1 MRRHLLYLAVLGSI
15 AASYMAFVF
24 APPEATMG
32 DLYRILY
39 VHLPAAW
46 VCYLAFTISLVCSV
60 LFLERRVILYDSL
73 AGASAGLGL
82 LFGAVT
88 LVTGSIWANA
98 AWGTYWNWDPRETTT
113 LVLWVAYLGYVT
125 LKLSLENEERRS
137 VVGSVYNVLAFVTV
151 PLSYFSL
158 QLLPTLHPQ
167 VVSGSGI
174 ALTPIMTL
182 ALALNVVS
190 ATVMFVYFLGTAST
204 VNALEKRVEMLQYLR
219 EEGGS

>member
-1 MRRHLLYLAVLGSI
+1 MRQNLLYSAVCGSI
-15 AASYMAFVF
+15 AASYLAFVF

-39 VHLPAAW
+39 IHLPAAW
-46 VCYLAFTISLVCSV
+46 VCYLAFTISMVSSV
-60 LFLERRVILYDSL
+60 LYLRRREPRYDTF
-73 AGASAGLGL
+73 AEVSAVLGL
-82 LFGAVT
+82 LFGAVA
-88 LVTGSIWANA
+88 LVTGSIWAES

-113 LVLWVAYLGYVT
+113 LVLWVAYLGYLT
-125 LKLSLENEERRS
+125 LKLSLENEERRA
-137 VVGSVYNVLAFVTV
+137 VVGSVYNILAFVTV

-174 ALTPIMTL
+174 ALTPPMIL

-190 ATVMFVYFLGTAST
+190 ATVLFAYLLGAAST
-204 VNALEKRVEMLQYLR
+204 VQALERRVETLQYLR
-219 EEGGS
+219 EEGR

>member
-1 MRRHLLYLAVLGSI
+1 MRRHLLYFAVLGSI
-15 AASYMAFVF
+15 AASYLAFVF

-46 VCYLAFTISLVCSV
+46 VCYLAFTISMVSSV
-60 LFLERRVILYDSL
+60 LFLQRRDILYDSL

-125 LKLSLENEERRS
+125 LKLSLENEERRA

-151 PLSYFSL
+151 PVSYFSL

-182 ALALNVVS
+182 ALALNVLSV
-190 ATVMFVYFLGTAST
+190 TVLFVYFLGAVSM
-204 VNALEKRVEMLQYLR
+204 VNALERRVEMLQYLR
-219 EEGGS
+219 EEGG

>member
-1 MRRHLLYLAVLGSI
+1 
-15 AASYMAFVF
+15 
-24 APPEATMG
+24 MG

-39 VHLPAAW
+39 IHLPSAW
-46 VCYLAFTISLVCSV
+46 VCYLAFILSMVTSV
-60 LFLERRVILYDSL
+60 LYLQRRDLHYDTL
-73 AGASAGLGL
+73 AEASAVLGL

-88 LVTGSIWANA
+88 LVTGAIWAEA

-125 LKLSLENEERRS
+125 LKLSLENEERRA
-137 VVGSVYNVLAFVTV
+137 VVGSVYNILAFVTV

-174 ALTPIMTL
+174 ALTPPMIL
-182 ALALNVVS
+182 ALVLNVVS
-190 ATVMFVYFLGTAST
+190 ATVLFTYLLGAAST
-204 VNALEKRVEMLQYLR
+204 VKALERRVEALQYLR
-219 EEGGS
+219 EEGG

>member
-1 MRRHLLYLAVLGSI
+1 MRQNLLYAAICGCI
-15 AASYMAFVF
+15 AASYLAFVF

-32 DLYRILY
+32 ELYRILY
-39 VHLPAAW
+39 IHLPSAL
-46 VCYLAFTISLVCSV
+46 VCYLAFTLSMVSSV
-60 LFLERRVILYDSL
+60 LFLRRRERRYDTL
-73 AGASAGLGL
+73 AEVSAWLGL

-125 LKLSLENEERRS
+125 LKMSLENEERRA
-137 VVGSVYNVLAFVTV
+137 VVGSVYNILAFVTV

-174 ALTPIMTL
+174 GLTPPMTL

-190 ATVMFVYFLGTAST
+190 ATVLFAYLLGAMST
-204 VNALEKRVEMLQYLR
+204 VHDLEKRVETLQYLR
-219 EEGGS
+219 QEGG

>member
-1 MRRHLLYLAVLGSI
+1 MRRHLLYFAVLGSI
-15 AASYMAFVF
+15 AASYLAFVF

-46 VCYLAFTISLVCSV
+46 VCYLAFTISMVSSV
-60 LFLERRVILYDSL
+60 LFLQRRDILYDSL

-125 LKLSLENEERRS
+125 LKLSLENEERRA
-137 VVGSVYNVLAFVTV
+137 VVGSVYNILAFVTV

-182 ALALNVVS
+182 ALALNVLS
-190 ATVMFVYFLGTAST
+190 ATVLFVYFLGAAST
-204 VNALEKRVEMLQYLR
+204 VNALERRVEMLQYLR
-219 EEGGS
+219 EEGG

>member
-1 MRRHLLYLAVLGSI
+1 MRRHLLYFAVIGSI
-15 AASYMAFVF
+15 AASYLAFVF

-46 VCYLAFTISLVCSV
+46 VCYLAFTISMVCSV
-60 LFLERRVILYDSL
+60 LFLQRRDILYDTL

-125 LKLSLENEERRS
+125 LKLSLENEERRA

-190 ATVMFVYFLGTAST
+190 ATVLFVYFLGAAST
-204 VNALEKRVEMLQYLR
+204 VNALERRVEMLQYLR
-219 EEGGS
+219 EEGG

>member
-1 MRRHLLYLAVLGSI
+1 
-15 AASYMAFVF
+15 
-24 APPEATMG
+24 
-32 DLYRILY
+32 
-39 VHLPAAW
+39 
-46 VCYLAFTISLVCSV
+46 
-60 LFLERRVILYDSL
+60 
-73 AGASAGLGL
+73 
-82 LFGAVT
+82 VT

-125 LKLSLENEERRS
+125 LKLSLENEERRA

-158 QLLPTLHPQ
+158 LLFPTLHPQ

-174 ALTPIMTL
+174 ALSPPMTL

-190 ATVMFVYFLGTAST
+190 ATVLFAYLLGAAVT
-204 VNALEKRVEMLQYLR
+204 VQSLERRVESLQYLR
-219 EEGGS
+219 EEGG

>member
-1 MRRHLLYLAVLGSI
+1 
-15 AASYMAFVF
+15 
-24 APPEATMG
+24 MG

-39 VHLPAAW
+39 IHLPSAW
-46 VCYLAFTISLVCSV
+46 VCYLAFIVSMVTSV
-60 LFLERRVILYDSL
+60 LYLQRRDLHYDTL
-73 AGASAGLGL
+73 AEASAVLGL

-88 LVTGSIWANA
+88 LVTGSIWAEA

-125 LKLSLENEERRS
+125 LRLSLENEERRA
-137 VVGSVYNVLAFVTV
+137 VVGSVYNILAFVTV

-174 ALTPIMTL
+174 SLTPPMIL
-182 ALALNVVS
+182 ALVLNVAS
-190 ATVMFVYFLGTAST
+190 ATVLFAYLLGAAST
-204 VNALEKRVEMLQYLR
+204 VKALERRLEALQYLR
-219 EEGGS
+219 EEGG

>member
-1 MRRHLLYLAVLGSI
+1 MRQSLLYSAICGSI
-15 AASYMAFVF
+15 AASYLAFVF

-46 VCYLAFTISLVCSV
+46 VCYLAFTISMVSSV
-60 LFLERRVILYDSL
+60 LYLRRRENRYDTF
-73 AGASAGLGL
+73 AEVSALLGL

-88 LVTGSIWANA
+88 LVTGSIWANS

-113 LVLWVAYLGYVT
+113 LVLWVAYLGYIT
-125 LKLSLENEERRS
+125 LKLSLENEERRA
-137 VVGSVYNVLAFVTV
+137 VVGSVYNILAFVTV

-174 ALTPIMTL
+174 ALTPPMIL

-190 ATVMFVYFLGTAST
+190 ATVLFVYLMGAGST
-204 VNALEKRVEMLQYLR
+204 VQALERRVEALQYLQ
-219 EEGGS
+219 EEGR

>member
-1 MRRHLLYLAVLGSI
+1 
-15 AASYMAFVF
+15 
-24 APPEATMG
+24 MG

-39 VHLPAAW
+39 IHLPSAW
-46 VCYLAFTISLVCSV
+46 VCYLAFIVSMVTSV
-60 LFLERRVILYDSL
+60 LYLQRRDLHYDTL
-73 AGASAGLGL
+73 AEASAVLGL

-88 LVTGSIWANA
+88 LVTGSIWAEA

-125 LKLSLENEERRS
+125 LRLSLENEERRA
-137 VVGSVYNVLAFVTV
+137 VVGSVYNILAFVTV

-174 ALTPIMTL
+174 ALTPPMIL
-182 ALALNVVS
+182 ALVLNVVS
-190 ATVMFVYFLGTAST
+190 ATVLFTYLLGAAST
-204 VNALEKRVEMLQYLR
+204 VKALERRVEALQYLR
-219 EEGGS
+219 EEGG

>member
-1 MRRHLLYLAVLGSI
+1 MRRNLLYFAVCGSI
-15 AASYMAFVF
+15 AASYLALVF

-46 VCYLAFTISLVCSV
+46 ICYLAFTLSMICSV
-60 LFLERRVILYDSL
+60 LFLMRRESRYDTL
-73 AGASAGLGL
+73 AGASAVLGL
-82 LFGAVT
+82 VFGAVT

-113 LVLWVAYLGYVT
+113 LVLWVAYLGYIA
-125 LKLSLENEERRS
+125 LKLSLENEERKA
-137 VVGSVYNVLAFVTV
+137 VIGSVYNILAFVTV

-158 QLLPTLHPQ
+158 LLFPTLHPQ

-174 ALTPIMTL
+174 ALSPPMTL

-190 ATVMFVYFLGTAST
+190 ATVLFAYLLGAAVT
-204 VNALEKRVEMLQYLR
+204 VQSLERRVESLQYLR
-219 EEGGS
+219 EEGG

>member
-1 MRRHLLYLAVLGSI
+1 MRPHLLYSAICGSI
-15 AASYMAFVF
+15 AASYLAFVF

-46 VCYLAFTISLVCSV
+46 VCYLAFTLSMVGSV
-60 LFLERRVILYDSL
+60 LYLQRREPRYDTL
-73 AGASAGLGL
+73 AEVSAVLGL

-88 LVTGSIWANA
+88 LVSGSIWANA

-113 LVLWVAYLGYVT
+113 LVLWVAYLGYIT
-125 LKLSLENEERRS
+125 LKLSLENEERRA
-137 VVGSVYNVLAFVTV
+137 VVGSVYNILAFVTV

-158 QLLPTLHPQ
+158 QMLPTLHPQ

-174 ALTPIMTL
+174 ALTPPMIL

-190 ATVMFVYFLGTAST
+190 ATVLFVYILGAAST
-204 VNALEKRVEMLQYLR
+204 VHALERRVEALQYLR
-219 EEGGS
+219 EEGG

>member
-1 MRRHLLYLAVLGSI
+1 MRRHLLYFAVLGSI
-15 AASYMAFVF
+15 AASYLAFVF

-46 VCYLAFTISLVCSV
+46 VCYLAFTISMVSSV
-60 LFLERRVILYDSL
+60 LFLQRRDILYDSL

-82 LFGAVT
+82 SFGAVT
-88 LVTGSIWANA
+88 LITGSIWANA

-125 LKLSLENEERRS
+125 LKLSLENEERRA
-137 VVGSVYNVLAFVTV
+137 VAGSVYNVLAFVTV

-182 ALALNVVS
+182 ALALNVLS
-190 ATVMFVYFLGTAST
+190 ATVLFVYFLGAAST
-204 VNALEKRVEMLQYLR
+204 VNALERRVETLQYLR
-219 EEGGS
+219 EEGG

>member
-1 MRRHLLYLAVLGSI
+1 
-15 AASYMAFVF
+15 
-24 APPEATMG
+24 MG
-32 DLYRILY
+32 DLYRIIY
-39 VHLPAAW
+39 VHIPAAW
-46 VCYLAFTISLVCSV
+46 VCYLAFTLSMVCSV
-60 LFLERRVILYDSL
+60 LFLRRRELRYDTL

-113 LVLWVAYLGYVT
+113 LVLEVAYIGYIT
-125 LKLSLENEERRS
+125 LKLSLENEERRA
-137 VVGSVYNVLAFVTV
+137 VVGSVYNILAFVTV

-167 VVSGSGI
+167 VVSGSGL
-174 ALTPIMTL
+174 ALTPPMTL

-190 ATVMFVYFLGTAST
+190 TTVLFVYLLGAASA
-204 VNALEKRVEMLQYLR
+204 VHALEMRVEALQYLR
-219 EEGGS
+219 EEGG

>member
-1 MRRHLLYLAVLGSI
+1 MRRHLLYFAVLGSI
-15 AASYMAFVF
+15 AASYLAFVF

-46 VCYLAFTISLVCSV
+46 VCYLAFIISMVSSV
-60 LFLERRVILYDSL
+60 LFLKRRVILYDSL

-125 LKLSLENEERRS
+125 LKLSLENEERRA
-137 VVGSVYNVLAFVTV
+137 VVGSVYNILAFVTV

-174 ALTPIMTL
+174 ALTPIMTF
-182 ALALNVVS
+182 ALALNVLS
-190 ATVMFVYFLGTAST
+190 ATVLFVYFLGAALT
-204 VNALEKRVEMLQYLR
+204 VNTLERRVEMLQYLR
-219 EEGGS
+219 EEGG

>member
-1 MRRHLLYLAVLGSI
+1 MRRHLLYFAICGSI
-15 AASYMAFVF
+15 AASYLALVF
-24 APPEATMG
+24 TPPEVTMG

-39 VHLPAAW
+39 IHIPAAW
-46 VCYLAFTISLVCSV
+46 VCYLAFTCSMICSV
-60 LFLERRVILYDSL
+60 LFLHRRKLRYDTL
-73 AGASAGLGL
+73 AGASAILGL

-125 LKLSLENEERRS
+125 LKLSLENEERRA
-137 VVGSVYNVLAFVTV
+137 VVGSVYNILAFVTV

-174 ALTPIMTL
+174 ALTPPMTL

-190 ATVMFVYFLGTAST
+190 TTVLFAYFLGAAST
-204 VNALEKRVEMLQYLR
+204 VHALEKRVEALQYMR
-219 EEGGS
+219 EEGG

>member
-1 MRRHLLYLAVLGSI
+1 
-15 AASYMAFVF
+15 
-24 APPEATMG
+24 MG

-39 VHLPAAW
+39 IHLPSAW
-46 VCYLAFTISLVCSV
+46 VCYLAFIVSMVASV
-60 LFLERRVILYDSL
+60 LYLQRRDLHYDTL
-73 AGASAGLGL
+73 AEASAVLGL
-82 LFGAVT
+82 VFGAVT
-88 LVTGSIWANA
+88 LVTGSIWAEA

-125 LKLSLENEERRS
+125 LKLSLENEERRA
-137 VVGSVYNVLAFVTV
+137 VVGSVYNILAFVTV

-174 ALTPIMTL
+174 ALTPLMPL

-190 ATVMFVYFLGTAST
+190 TTVLFAYLLGAASA
-204 VNALEKRVEMLQYLR
+204 VQDLERRVEALLYMQG
-219 EEGGS
+219 EGG

>member
-1 MRRHLLYLAVLGSI
+1 MRQNLLYSAVCGSI
-15 AASYMAFVF
+15 AASYLAFVF

-39 VHLPAAW
+39 IHLPSAW
-46 VCYLAFTISLVCSV
+46 VCYLAFIVSMVTSV
-60 LFLERRVILYDSL
+60 LYLQRRDLHYDTL
-73 AGASAGLGL
+73 AEASAVLGL

-88 LVTGSIWANA
+88 LVTGSIWAEA

-125 LKLSLENEERRS
+125 LKLSLENEERRA

-174 ALTPIMTL
+174 ALTPIMTF
-182 ALALNVVS
+182 ALALNVLS
-190 ATVMFVYFLGTAST
+190 ATVLFVYFLGAAST
-204 VNALEKRVEMLQYLR
+204 VNALERRVEMLQYLR
-219 EEGGS
+219 EEGG

>member
-1 MRRHLLYLAVLGSI
+1 MRPHLLYSAICGSI
-15 AASYMAFVF
+15 AASYLAFVF

-46 VCYLAFTISLVCSV
+46 VCYLAFTLSMVGSV
-60 LFLERRVILYDSL
+60 LYLQRREPRYDTL
-73 AGASAGLGL
+73 AEVSAVLGL

-88 LVTGSIWANA
+88 LVSGSIWANA

-113 LVLWVAYLGYVT
+113 LVLWVAYLGYIT
-125 LKLSLENEERRS
+125 LKLSLENEERRA
-137 VVGSVYNVLAFVTV
+137 VVGSVYNILAFVTV

-174 ALTPIMTL
+174 ALTPPMIL

-190 ATVMFVYFLGTAST
+190 ATVLFVYILGAAST
-204 VNALEKRVEMLQYLR
+204 VHALERRVEALQYLR
-219 EEGGS
+219 EEGG

>member
-1 MRRHLLYLAVLGSI
+1 MRQNLLYSAVCGSI
-15 AASYMAFVF
+15 AASYLAFVF

-39 VHLPAAW
+39 IHLPSAW
-46 VCYLAFTISLVCSV
+46 VCYLAFILSMITSV
-60 LFLERRVILYDSL
+60 LYLQRRDLHYDTL
-73 AGASAGLGL
+73 AEASAVLGL

-88 LVTGSIWANA
+88 LVTGSIWAEA

-125 LKLSLENEERRS
+125 LKLSLENEERRA
-137 VVGSVYNVLAFVTV
+137 VVGSVYNILAFVTV

-174 ALTPIMTL
+174 ALTPPMIL
-182 ALALNVVS
+182 ALVLNVVS
-190 ATVMFVYFLGTAST
+190 ATVLFAYLLGAAST
-204 VNALEKRVEMLQYLR
+204 VKALERRVEALQYLQ
-219 EEGGS
+219 EEGG

>member
-1 MRRHLLYLAVLGSI
+1 MRQNLLYSAVCGSI
-15 AASYMAFVF
+15 AASYLAFVF

-39 VHLPAAW
+39 IHLPSAW
-46 VCYLAFTISLVCSV
+46 VCYLAFILSMVTSV
-60 LFLERRVILYDSL
+60 LYLQRRDLHYDTL
-73 AGASAGLGL
+73 AEASAVLGL

-88 LVTGSIWANA
+88 LVTGSIWAEA

-125 LKLSLENEERRS
+125 LKLSLENEERRA
-137 VVGSVYNVLAFVTV
+137 VVGSVYNILAFVTV

-174 ALTPIMTL
+174 ALTPPMIL
-182 ALALNVVS
+182 ALVLNVVS
-190 ATVMFVYFLGTAST
+190 ATVLFTYLLGAAST
-204 VNALEKRVEMLQYLR
+204 LKALERRVEALQYLR
-219 EEGGS
+219 EEGG

>member
-1 MRRHLLYLAVLGSI
+1 MRQNLLYSAVCGSI
-15 AASYMAFVF
+15 AASYLAFVF

-39 VHLPAAW
+39 VHLPSAW
-46 VCYLAFTISLVCSV
+46 ICYLAFTLSMVGSV
-60 LFLERRVILYDSL
+60 LYLQRREPRYDTL
-73 AGASAGLGL
+73 AEVSAVLGL

-113 LVLWVAYLGYVT
+113 LVLWVAYLGYIT
-125 LKLSLENEERRS
+125 LKLSLENEERRA
-137 VVGSVYNVLAFVTV
+137 VVGSVYNILAFVTV

-174 ALTPIMTL
+174 ALTPPMIL

-190 ATVMFVYFLGTAST
+190 ATVLFVYLLGAAST
-204 VNALEKRVEMLQYLR
+204 LKGLERRVEVLQSLR
-219 EEGGS
+219 EEGG

>member
-1 MRRHLLYLAVLGSI
+1 MRQNLLYSAVCGSI
-15 AASYMAFVF
+15 AASYLAFVF
-24 APPEATMG
+24 APPEAIMG

-39 VHLPAAW
+39 IHLPSAW
-46 VCYLAFTISLVCSV
+46 VCYLAFILSMVTSV
-60 LFLERRVILYDSL
+60 LYLQRRDLYYDTL
-73 AGASAGLGL
+73 AEASAVLGL

-113 LVLWVAYLGYVT
+113 LVLWVAYLGYIT
-125 LKLSLENEERRS
+125 LKLSLENEERRAI
-137 VVGSVYNVLAFVTV
+137 VGAVYNILAFVTV

-174 ALTPIMTL
+174 ALTPPMIL

-190 ATVMFVYFLGTAST
+190 ATVLFAYLLVAAST
-204 VNALEKRVEMLQYLR
+204 VKALERRVEALQYFR
-219 EEGGS
+219 EEGG

>member
-15 AASYMAFVF
+15 AASYLAFVF

-46 VCYLAFTISLVCSV
+46 VCYLAFTISMVSSV
-60 LFLERRVILYDSL
+60 LFLQRRDILYDTL

-125 LKLSLENEERRS
+125 LKLSLENEERRA

-190 ATVMFVYFLGTAST
+190 ATVLFVYFLGAAST
-204 VNALEKRVEMLQYLR
+204 VNALERRVEMLQYLR
-219 EEGGS
+219 EEGG

>member
-1 MRRHLLYLAVLGSI
+1 MRQNLLYSAVCGCI
-15 AASYMAFVF
+15 AASYLAFVF

-32 DLYRILY
+32 ELYRILY
-39 VHLPAAW
+39 IHLPAAW
-46 VCYLAFTISLVCSV
+46 VCYLAFILSMVSSV
-60 LFLERRVILYDSL
+60 LFLRRREHRYDTL
-73 AGASAGLGL
+73 AEASAWLGL

-125 LKLSLENEERRS
+125 LKMSLENEERRA
-137 VVGSVYNVLAFVTV
+137 VVGSVYNILAFVTV

-174 ALTPIMTL
+174 GLTPSMTL

-190 ATVMFVYFLGTAST
+190 AVVLFAYLLGAMST
-204 VNALEKRVEMLQYLR
+204 VNDLEKRVETLQYMR
-219 EEGGS
+219 QEGG

>member
-1 MRRHLLYLAVLGSI
+1 MRQNLLYSAVCGSI
-15 AASYMAFVF
+15 AASYLAFVF

-39 VHLPAAW
+39 IHLPSAW
-46 VCYLAFTISLVCSV
+46 VCYLAFILSMVTSV
-60 LFLERRVILYDSL
+60 LYLQRRDLHYDTL
-73 AGASAGLGL
+73 AEASAVLGL
-82 LFGAVT
+82 VFGAVT
-88 LVTGSIWANA
+88 LVTGSIWAEA

-125 LKLSLENEERRS
+125 LKLSLENEERRA
-137 VVGSVYNVLAFVTV
+137 VVGSVYNILAFVTV

-174 ALTPIMTL
+174 ALTPPMIL
-182 ALALNVVS
+182 ALVLNVVS
-190 ATVMFVYFLGTAST
+190 ATVLFAYLLGAAST
-204 VNALEKRVEMLQYLR
+204 VKALERRVEALQYVR
-219 EEGGS
+219 EEGG

>member
-1 MRRHLLYLAVLGSI
+1 
-15 AASYMAFVF
+15 
-24 APPEATMG
+24 MG

-39 VHLPAAW
+39 VHLPSAW
-46 VCYLAFTISLVCSV
+46 VCYLAFTISMVSSV
-60 LFLERRVILYDSL
+60 LYLRRREPRYDTF
-73 AGASAGLGL
+73 AEVSAVLGL

-88 LVTGSIWANA
+88 LVTGSIWANS

-113 LVLWVAYLGYVT
+113 LVLWVAYLGYIT
-125 LKLSLENEERRS
+125 LKLSLENEERRAA
-137 VVGSVYNVLAFVTV
+137 VGSVYNILAFVTV

-174 ALTPIMTL
+174 ALTPPMIL

-190 ATVMFVYFLGTAST
+190 ATVLFAYLMGAGSAVQ
-204 VNALEKRVEMLQYLR
+204 ALERRVEALQYLQ
-219 EEGGS
+219 EEGR

>member
-1 MRRHLLYLAVLGSI
+1 MRQNLLYSAVCGSI
-15 AASYMAFVF
+15 AASYLAFVF

-39 VHLPAAW
+39 IHLPSAW
-46 VCYLAFTISLVCSV
+46 VCYLAFILSMVTSV
-60 LFLERRVILYDSL
+60 LYLQRRDLHYDTL
-73 AGASAGLGL
+73 AEASAVLGL

-88 LVTGSIWANA
+88 LVTGSIWAEA

-125 LKLSLENEERRS
+125 LRLSLENEERRA
-137 VVGSVYNVLAFVTV
+137 VVGSVYNILAFVTV

-174 ALTPIMTL
+174 ALTPPMIL
-182 ALALNVVS
+182 ALVLNVVS
-190 ATVMFVYFLGTAST
+190 ATVLFTYLLGAAST
-204 VNALEKRVEMLQYLR
+204 VKALERRVEALQYLR
-219 EEGGS
+219 EEGG

>member
-1 MRRHLLYLAVLGSI
+1 MRPHLLYSAICGSI
-15 AASYMAFVF
+15 AASYLAFVF

-46 VCYLAFTISLVCSV
+46 VCYLAFTLSMVGSV
-60 LFLERRVILYDSL
+60 LYLQRREPRYDTL
-73 AGASAGLGL
+73 AEVSAVLGL

-113 LVLWVAYLGYVT
+113 LVLWVAYLGYIT
-125 LKLSLENEERRS
+125 LKLSLENEERRA
-137 VVGSVYNVLAFVTV
+137 VVGSVYNILAFVTV

-174 ALTPIMTL
+174 ALTPPMIL

-190 ATVMFVYFLGTAST
+190 ATVLFVYILGAAST
-204 VNALEKRVEMLQYLR
+204 VHALERRVEALQYLR
-219 EEGGS
+219 EEGG